1 MNPRAW
7 DADFD
12 REFFSPEEIRES
24 DGRVERMQ
32 KEIDM
37 EKVIRPVQGYEG
49 HYEVDAAGNVYSVKR
64 GRNLLVKRINPSGY
78 EVVTLCK
85 NGVQKT
91 MRVHRIVA
99 SAFIPNPDNLPIINH
114 KDENRINNSVEN
126 LEWCTP
132 RYNLMYGGA
141 RERASNKM
149 RGRKHTDMHNEK
161 ISKSVAK
168 YYSTHE
174 SKLKNRP
181 TNRRKAVVLQNI
193 ETGIEIS
200 FPSVT
205 EAGIYVGD
213 KSGSN
218 VCRAIKRG
226 STVCGHYARYEG

>member
-1 MNPRAW
+1 MI
-7 DADFD
+7 D
-12 REFFSPEEIRES
+12 R
-24 DGRVERMQ
+24 
-32 KEIDM
+32 
-37 EKVIRPVQGYEG
+37 EKVIKPVSGYEG
-49 HYEVDAAGNVYSVKR
+49 HYEVDNLGNVYSVKR
-64 GRNLLVKRINPSGY
+64 DRRILVKRLNTNGY

-85 NGVQKT
+85 GGVQRT

-99 SAFIPNPDNLPIINH
+99 SAFLPNPDNLPFINH

-132 RYNLMYGGA
+132 RYNLIYGGA
-141 RERASNKM
+141 RERAANKM
-149 RGRKHTDMHNEK
+149 RGRKHTGAHNEK

-168 YYSTHE
+168 HYSTHE
-174 SKLKNRP
+174 SKLKNRQ

-205 EAGIYVGD
+205 EAGVYVGD

-218 VCRAIKRG
+218 VCRAIKRE